1 MTDREPNEQRSQEI
15 WEIVYGAF
23 EALKSDQKEASEL
36 ALQKIT
42 KGEISNALVQSIH
55 LADQVIGGVS
65 GTEMPAIFRVIEYLK
80 IQQLSDQPVDMNK
93 YIEQYSLW
101 HSTDVQVWQAFTKM
115 GNMRLLLE
123 VGNEPFNQSLNSLNR
138 EDSVRTMET
147 AIIYRDILK
156 YRRTLEKDQGE
167 TELNLQLQLVDHLR
181 TKVKFSGDS
190 SSLS

>member
-1 MTDREPNEQRSQEI
+1 MKIVDTYSFKGGEKFLKTHHTNELQEVLDSINDLDASICLTKESRE
-15 WEIVYGAF
+15 
-23 EALKSDQKEASEL
+23 K
-36 ALQKIT
+36 T
-42 KGEISNALVQSIH
+42 KKG
-55 LADQVIGGVS
+55 QVLFS
-65 GTEMPAIFRVIEYLK
+65 
-80 IQQLSDQPVDMNK
+80 PVDMNK